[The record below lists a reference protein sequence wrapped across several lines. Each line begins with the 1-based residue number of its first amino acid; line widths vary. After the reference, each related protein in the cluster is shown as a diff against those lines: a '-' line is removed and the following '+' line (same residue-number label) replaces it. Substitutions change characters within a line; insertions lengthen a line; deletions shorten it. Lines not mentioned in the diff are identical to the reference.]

1 MSHILLIFK
10 YCIYQGRENEKLSL
24 KSLIA
29 WINKIRDTEELT
41 DVKELKESLKLL
53 T

>member
-10 YCIYQGRENEKLSL
+10 YYVYQGSENEKLSL

-29 WINKIRDTEELT
+29 RINKIRDTENIT
-41 DVKELKESLKLL
+41 D
-53 T
+53 